1 LKAYKSQRT
10 PRQIA
15 TPTMEGKRKGGST
28 CRRWRDEAEEGL
40 NIMEIKNRQEM
51 IRGRREWRNI
61 AFDGNVHNGM

>member
-1 LKAYKSQRT
+1 LKEYKSQRM

-15 TPTMEGKRKGGST
+15 TATMEGKRKGRST
-28 CRRWRDEAEEGL
+28 RRRWRDEAEKGL

>member
-1 LKAYKSQRT
+1 L
-10 PRQIA
+10 RQLQWK
-15 TPTMEGKRKGGST
+15 EKGKE
-28 CRRWRDEAEEGL
+28 EAHVEEGL

>member
-1 LKAYKSQRT
+1 
-10 PRQIA
+10 
-15 TPTMEGKRKGGST
+15 MEGKRKGGST

-51 IRGRREWRNI
+51 IRGCREWRNI

>member
-1 LKAYKSQRT
+1 LKEYKSQRR

-15 TPTMEGKRKGGST
+15 TTTIEGKRKGRST
-28 CRRWRDEAEEGL
+28 RRRWRNEAEEGL
-40 NIMEIKNRQEM
+40 NIMEIKNRQET